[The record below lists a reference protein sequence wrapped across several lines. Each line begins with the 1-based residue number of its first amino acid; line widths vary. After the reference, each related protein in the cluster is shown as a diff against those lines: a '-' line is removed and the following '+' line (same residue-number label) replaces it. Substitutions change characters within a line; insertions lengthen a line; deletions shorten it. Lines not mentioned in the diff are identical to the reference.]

1 MHIMHIMHILQIC
14 RFADVDYAGD
24 KFVFQIYIWNI
35 FEMYLF
41 DFIAAQ
47 LQLLPVFS
55 DYYRKFPIL
64 PNFQYCQNCWYFKY
78 CQYSDCGQYWQNCQY
93 CHNYQSC
100 QNCQNYQN
108 CQNCQNHNIANITN
122 IVKMT
127 KLDKIN
133 KIHKCALNS
142 TNVYQIPLMCTK
154 IPLSL
159 TSSSVID
166 WNTSIV
172 KIAEITKIINHELGF
187 RTFVKGGI
195 LLGYMVGNKCG
206 KVKDAITTDD
216 CKSVLFYLI
225 HTRII
230 WSPVYLSYVIS
241 KKWSKWFHFGIEIE
255 LC

>member
-1 MHIMHIMHILQIC
+1 MQII
-14 RFADVDYAGD
+14 FDIAKIANTS
-24 KFVFQIYIWNI
+24 NI
-35 FEMYLF
+35 
-41 DFIAAQ
+41 AN
-47 LQLLPVFS
+47 
-55 DYYRKFPIL
+55 FPIVA
-64 PNFQYCQNCWYFKY
+64 NIDNIANIAIITKVV
-78 CQYSDCGQYWQNCQY
+78 NIAK
-93 CHNYQSC
+93 N
-100 QNCQNYQN
+100 NQN

-122 IVKMT
+122 IFKMT

-195 LLGYMVGNKCG
+195 LLG
-206 KVKDAITTDD
+206 
-216 CKSVLFYLI
+216 
-225 HTRII
+225 
-230 WSPVYLSYVIS
+230 
-241 KKWSKWFHFGIEIE
+241 
-255 LC
+255 